1 LVERGTEN
9 PGVPSSILGPATTFI
24 VDYPKRLRMNIRL
37 SDLVDLPVFD
47 EENHK
52 FRGYVRRCLLTDD
65 KTAIRALIL
74 RRQPFY
80 PHKIMPFERLVGVGD
95 DHLMSAGPAVL
106 QILNRD
112 VNRAVKSVIKNP
124 HPAAVEGETVIG
136 KIVDYI
142 IDETGAVT
150 SLLIEK
156 NIFNKPVS
164 ITTERVIEFRDNQF
178 YMKPDTRQ
186 WEQTPLFEEL
196 TLLTARKLAF
206 ATNKTRDVIAKTK
219 KKYREGQKKT

>member
-1 LVERGTEN
+1 L
-9 PGVPSSILGPATTFI
+9 
-24 VDYPKRLRMNIRL
+24 NIRL

-47 EENHK
+47 EASHK
-52 FRGYVRRCLLTDD
+52 FRGYVRRCLLTED

-80 PHKIMPFERLVGVGD
+80 PHKIMPFERLVGVAD
-95 DHLMSAGPAVL
+95 DHLMSSGPA
-106 QILNRD
+106 ILVILHRD
-112 VNRAVKSVIKNP
+112 IARAVKRVVKNP
-124 HPAAVEGETVIG
+124 HPDAVEGETKIG
-136 KIVDYI
+136 KAVDYI

-164 ITTERVIEFRDNQF
+164 ISTERVIEFSDNRF

-186 WEQTPLFEEL
+186 WEQTPIFEEIAV
-196 TLLTARKLAF
+196 LTARKLAF
-206 ATNKTRDVIAKTK
+206 ATNKTKDVIAKTK
-219 KKYREGQKKT
+219 KKYKEGQKEGKKNN